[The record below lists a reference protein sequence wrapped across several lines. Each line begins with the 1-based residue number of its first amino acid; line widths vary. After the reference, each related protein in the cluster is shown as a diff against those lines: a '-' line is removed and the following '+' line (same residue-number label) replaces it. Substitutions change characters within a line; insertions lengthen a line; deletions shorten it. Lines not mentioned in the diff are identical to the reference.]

1 MDCEQYTEWISAA
14 LDGEC
19 TAEERRLLEEHLA
32 VCPRC
37 AQLFDTLSRQTDC
50 LRSLDCRVPD
60 DLKQNIM
67 ENLPARE
74 SAKRGKVLSWKRW
87 VPAVAAACL
96 VLVAVMVPGAR
107 SGSEPAAVN
116 SLIAPSSQPYAG
128 PRMETAADA
137 AEGTGSAAPQATLTE
152 APCEPEVDACD
163 LSDPLSIRVSYGMTP
178 AAPTARAIVSA
189 EELQEFLSLFSG
201 DDLAFLLQRYDE
213 AFFAA
218 NQLVAAVVEESS
230 GSVQVVPES
239 LTGDTL
245 TLRRLVP
252 EVGTCDMA
260 AWLILAETDCIFPT
274 GQELALATI
283 TQNV

>member
-37 AQLFDTLSRQTDC
+37 AQLFDTLSRQTNC

-116 SLIAPSSQPYAG
+116 SLIAPSSQPFAG

-152 APCEPEVDACD
+152 APCEPEVAACD

-178 AAPTARAIVSA
+178 AAPTARAIVST

-260 AWLILAETDCIFPT
+260 AWLILAQTDCIFSA